1 MGQNEGDDEQEKRVW
16 EREIVEGNK
25 RKKVIKEMEK
35 KTKERRFGEMTEM
48 VQKLKKIRNGKRG
61 IKHIGKR

>member
-1 MGQNEGDDEQEKRVW
+1 MGQNEGDDEQKKRVW

-35 KTKERRFGEMTEM
+35 KTKERRFGEM
-48 VQKLKKIRNGKRG
+48 VQKLKKKSEWETWNQAHWER
-61 IKHIGKR
+61 IK

>member
-35 KTKERRFGEMTEM
+35 KTKERRSGEM
-48 VQKLKKIRNGKRG
+48 VQKLKKNSEWETWNQAHWER
-61 IKHIGKR
+61 IK